1 MKKSHITIVI
11 AIVIISV
18 IILFSFI
25 NFKKKP
31 FRYEEINVIL
41 IAIDTLRAD
50 HLGCYG
56 YNKQTSPHID
66 RLARDSILFKKT
78 MSQNPWTLPSFAS
91 LFSSLYPSQHLA
103 GLSRKSLENQ
113 FVTLPEILKEHGY
126 YTIAFTGGGYLS
138 EPFGFSQG
146 FDSFNAFNPPII
158 NGIIPPETIHTDI
171 KRVVK
176 GAISWL
182 LKTKEKKKFFLF
194 IHSYEPHSP
203 YFPPSQYDYFFDGKY
218 KGPITGDIWHDIG
231 IIPGKLESR
240 FKALPQKDLR
250 RLISLYDAEIR
261 YMDDQ
266 IGKLLKTLKYLNLY
280 DKSLI
285 IFTSDHGEEFFD
297 HGAWEHGHSLYN
309 ELLHVP
315 LIIKLPYSSKKEI
328 ETCTIARLID
338 ITPTILH
345 VLGIKKEYFFQG
357 QSLLRS
363 KEKRPGYAQSYPQ
376 PNLMAVQENNLKLI
390 INLNNKEMELY
401 DLQSDP
407 AETKNI
413 VSEKHFLTHN
423 LIRYL
428 SRYPLPTFSSDKLSP
443 DEFKFS
449 LSLKEKLRSLGY
461 LR

>member
-1 MKKSHITIVI
+1 LKKSHITIVI

-182 LKTKEKKKFFLF
+182 LKTKEKKNSFYSFTPMNPIHPIFL
-194 IHSYEPHSP
+194 
-203 YFPPSQYDYFFDGKY
+203 
-218 KGPITGDIWHDIG
+218 
-231 IIPGKLESR
+231 
-240 FKALPQKDLR
+240 
-250 RLISLYDAEIR
+250 
-261 YMDDQ
+261 
-266 IGKLLKTLKYLNLY
+266 LLNM
-280 DKSLI
+280 I
-285 IFTSDHGEEFFD
+285 IFLMGNIKAPLQETSG
-297 HGAWEHGHSLYN
+297 
-309 ELLHVP
+309 
-315 LIIKLPYSSKKEI
+315 
-328 ETCTIARLID
+328 TI
-338 ITPTILH
+338 
-345 VLGIKKEYFFQG
+345 
-357 QSLLRS
+357 
-363 KEKRPGYAQSYPQ
+363 
-376 PNLMAVQENNLKLI
+376 
-390 INLNNKEMELY
+390 
-401 DLQSDP
+401 
-407 AETKNI
+407 
-413 VSEKHFLTHN
+413 
-423 LIRYL
+423 
-428 SRYPLPTFSSDKLSP
+428 
-443 DEFKFS
+443 
-449 LSLKEKLRSLGY
+449 
-461 LR
+461 